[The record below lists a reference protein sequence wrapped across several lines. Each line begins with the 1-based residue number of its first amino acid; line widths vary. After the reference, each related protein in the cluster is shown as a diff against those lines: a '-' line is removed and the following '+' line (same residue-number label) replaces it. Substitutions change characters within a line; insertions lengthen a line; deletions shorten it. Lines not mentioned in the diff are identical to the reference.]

1 MRYDLPGE
9 TAGAFRGASCLLMRL
24 KLGRPPLGFLGNMFG
39 APGRLLCGRK
49 EVEAAAGLGAGPAA
63 FGNGDAERRLY
74 SFSSSLRTSWGRA

>member
-24 KLGRPPLGFLGNMFG
+24 KLGRPPLVFLGNMFG

-49 EVEAAAGLGAGPAA
+49 AGG
-63 FGNGDAERRLY
+63 
-74 SFSSSLRTSWGRA
+74 W